1 MIELSD
7 IRKSYDSLEVV
18 KGVGLCVDKGEV
30 MSIVGPS
37 GAGKS
42 TLLHIMGTLDRPDS
56 GKVVYDGV
64 DVLQLSQ
71 KRLAGFRNCQYRFCV
86 PVPPA
91 LA

>member
-37 GAGKS
+37 GAGNPRCF
-42 TLLHIMGTLDRPDS
+42 I
-56 GKVVYDGV
+56 
-64 DVLQLSQ
+64 
-71 KRLAGFRNCQYRFCV
+71 
-86 PVPPA
+86 
-91 LA
+91 